1 MPKILD
7 RSRWVLLPIG
17 QDQGGWLDRRGSQIH
32 GRFTTYWRLP
42 DGTEKAR
49 DERIVLG
56 PRSIGVKAA
65 EHQLSGRI
73 REFFDTHL
81 KTLAPAITPND
92 ESNFTYLLARVEA
105 DRKGDWK
112 KNTVRINAMYFK
124 ILRAKLGHIP
134 ARDFGNPEMK
144 EFIKAWIAELAEQEK
159 SRSYIQHLLIF
170 TRAAIN
176 EGMKRRLIH
185 YNYANEVRVP
195 KRVKKVD
202 QRFMTDEEIS
212 ALLQYFRDNGQRRDE
227 LILWILYACALR
239 PGELFA
245 LRWNDWDEGNSD
257 HLRIDESFG
266 KSGLDDPK
274 TPRSDSYVYLP
285 SGVLALL
292 REWRA
297 WCGDSRPEAFMFPS
311 KRDTPMRYDNYLKR
325 VLKPAAEAV
334 GLEGITHQMLRRSFS
349 TMALDSG
356 ASPKDVQGQMRHT
369 EARMSLYY
377 GKVIPASVKQE
388 VDKLVDQ
395 MKVKIEEQ
403 GKKAAQAEA
412 KAGRKR

>member
-7 RSRWVLLPIG
+7 RSRWILLPIG
-17 QDQGGWLDRRGSQIH
+17 QDQGGWLNRRGSEIH
-32 GRFTTYWRLP
+32 GRFTTRWKLP
-42 DGTEKAR
+42 DGTEKAH

-56 PRSIGVKAA
+56 PRSMGAKAA
-65 EHQLSGRI
+65 ERQLSERI
-73 REFFDTHL
+73 RDFFDTHL
-81 KTLAPAITPND
+81 KAVATAVSPND
-92 ESNFTYLLARVEA
+92 QSNFAYLLARVEA

-124 ILRAKLGHIP
+124 ILRGKLGHIP

-202 QRFMTDEEIS
+202 QRFMTDDEIS
-212 ALLQYFRDNGQRRDE
+212 ALLQYFRENGQRREE

-245 LRWNDWDEGNSD
+245 LRWNDWDEDNSD
-257 HLRIDESFG
+257 HLRIDEAFG

-285 SGVLALL
+285 FGVQALL

-395 MKVKIEEQ
+395 MKTKIEQ
-403 GKKAAQAEA
+403 HGKKPAQAEA